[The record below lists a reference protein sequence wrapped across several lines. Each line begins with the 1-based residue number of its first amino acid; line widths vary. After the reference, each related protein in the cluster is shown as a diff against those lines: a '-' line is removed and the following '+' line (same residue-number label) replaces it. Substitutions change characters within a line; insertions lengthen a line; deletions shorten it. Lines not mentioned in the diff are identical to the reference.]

1 MKKITLIFA
10 LFYTFCIGFAQT
22 GTLTVGTN
30 DGANTTS
37 SNPAPL
43 QDYYKNSRSQY
54 LYTAAELSAAGFVAG
69 NITAI
74 GWNAT
79 SIGTSGL
86 EEGYTISMK
95 STTTAALTTTF
106 ETGTSVVY
114 GPTDFTPSATGAVMF
129 TLTTPFA
136 WDGTS
141 NIIIEICEGATTGAY
156 TTNVVTTFT
165 NTSYASSNTYISD
178 GTAACPTTSGTLL
191 NKKPQLIAIGNI
203 ATCFAPTALTSSN
216 ITVNS
221 ATLAWTAPA
230 TAPAEGYDYYY
241 TSSSTAPTSTT
252 TPSGSTAA
260 GTVTANISGLNAAT
274 VYKFYVRSKCSTTD
288 KSGWSFAG
296 TVTTLC
302 APVTSFIQGF
312 DNSINMPLCWAKV
325 GTTGSV
331 YPQASSAAVSAPNNI
346 YMYSSSATSRA
357 VMSMVEVSNANAGTH
372 RFKFKMRANAT
383 VGGIVEFGYL
393 TTPADATTFVSLQS
407 FTATST
413 TVYDNFV
420 YAPATTIPAS
430 AVFALRHTGVPANS
444 VLIDDIVWEAIPSC
458 IEPTALVTSNITNT
472 TATIAWTAPATA
484 PASGYEY
491 YYNTTGTAPTDAT
504 VATGTATTVTSNLTA
519 LAPDTIYTIWVRSV
533 CSTSSKSPWSVSQSF
548 RTKCN
553 PITTLP
559 WTENFD
565 SLTTL
570 GSTNFPTCWVKQ
582 NGDWATSNG
591 TTYNTPNSGA
601 NYLRDSYSA
610 TNEYIW
616 TPGFDL
622 VAGTSY
628 DFSTFVQGDGYSGW
642 NVDMFYNTQIDAT
655 SATQLGATYSP
666 AGGSSASIQSYVKMK
681 RTFVPTTSGTYY
693 FAIRVNQSSS
703 APWYVAF
710 DDFNLDTT
718 PACTEPTAIMV
729 SNITTTG
736 ATISWT
742 APANAP
748 ANGYTYYLSTSST
761 APTDTTTPTGT
772 VAAGT
777 TTVNLTGL
785 TAATNYYIWVN
796 SVCATAT
803 MSSWSQTTLFAAA
816 CSTYDAPYTM
826 NFEGTTGTTTPIC
839 TTTQNAGTGNNWTIV
854 NNPGNGFTNRTLQYA
869 YNSANAA
876 NAWFFTAGINLT
888 GGTAYDI
895 SYKYGNNSTT
905 YFEKLKIAYGTT
917 ASATGMTTV
926 LADHATINTSAA
938 TTNTVTFTP
947 PTTGVYYFGFNA
959 YSDADQFNLYVDD
972 IAISANLANETFDN
986 QKYVVYPNPIKDVL
1000 NISYFKNIDR
1010 IAIYNLLG
1018 QEVLTKNTN
1027 TTQSQ
1032 VDMSHLSA
1040 GSYILKVTSDNQ
1052 TKTIK
1057 VLKQ

>member
-10 LFYTFCIGFAQT
+10 IFFTFCIGFAQT

-43 QDYYKNSRSQY
+43 QDYFKNSRTQY

-95 STTTAALTTTF
+95 GTTTAALTTTF

-191 NKKPQLIAIGNI
+191 NIKPQLIAIGNI
-203 ATCFAPTALTSSN
+203 ATCFAPTAVVFSN
-216 ITVNS
+216 IS
-221 ATLAWTAPA
+221 
-230 TAPAEGYDYYY
+230 
-241 TSSSTAPTSTT
+241 
-252 TPSGSTAA
+252 
-260 GTVTANISGLNAAT
+260 
-274 VYKFYVRSKCSTTD
+274 
-288 KSGWSFAG
+288 
-296 TVTTLC
+296 
-302 APVTSFIQGF
+302 
-312 DNSINMPLCWAKV
+312 
-325 GTTGSV
+325 
-331 YPQASSAAVSAPNNI
+331 
-346 YMYSSSATSRA
+346 
-357 VMSMVEVSNANAGTH
+357 
-372 RFKFKMRANAT
+372 
-383 VGGIVEFGYL
+383 
-393 TTPADATTFVSLQS
+393 
-407 FTATST
+407 
-413 TVYDNFV
+413 
-420 YAPATTIPAS
+420 
-430 AVFALRHTGVPANS
+430 
-444 VLIDDIVWEAIPSC
+444 
-458 IEPTALVTSNITNT
+458 NT
-472 TATIAWTAPATA
+472 TATIAWTAPVTA
-484 PASGYEY
+484 PANGYEY
-491 YYNTTGTAPTDAT
+491 YYNTTGTAPTGAT
-504 VATGTATTVTSNLTA
+504 VATGATTTTTSNLTA
-519 LAPDTIYTIWVRSV
+519 LTPNTVYSIWVRSV
-533 CSTSSKSPWSVSQSF
+533 CSTSSKSSWNLVNTFQT
-548 RTKCN
+548 RCN

-582 NGDWATSNG
+582 NGDWATSNE
-591 TTYNTPNSGA
+591 TIYNTSNSGA
-601 NYLRDSYSA
+601 NYLRDAYSA

-655 SATQLGATYSP
+655 SATQMGASYSP
-666 AGGSSASIQSYVKMK
+666 AGASTAAIQSYVKMK

-693 FAIRVNQSSS
+693 FAIRVNQSSL

-710 DDFNLDTT
+710 DDFKLDTT

-761 APTDTTTPTGT
+761 APTATTTPTGT
-772 VAAGT
+772 IAAGT

-785 TAATNYYIWVN
+785 TAATNYYVWVN

-816 CSTYDAPYTM
+816 CNTYEAPYTM
-826 NFEGTTGTTTPIC
+826 NFEGTTGTTTPVC

-854 NNPGNGFTNRTLQYA
+854 NNPGNGFTNRTLKYA

-905 YFEKLKIAYGTT
+905 YIEKLKIAYGTT
-917 ASATGMTTV
+917 ASATGMTTA
-926 LADHATINTSAA
+926 LANHPTINTSAA

-947 PTTGVYYFGFNA
+947 TTTGVYYFGFNA
-959 YSDADQFNLYVDD
+959 YSAANQYNLYVDD
-972 IAISANLANETFDN
+972 IAISANLANETFDIK
-986 QKYVVYPNPIKDVL
+986 KYVVYPNPIKDVL

>member
-10 LFYTFCIGFAQT
+10 LFFTFCIGFAQT

-43 QDYYKNSRSQY
+43 QDYYKNSRTQY

-165 NTSYASSNTYISD
+165 NTSYASSNSYISD

-203 ATCFAPTALTSSN
+203 ATCFAPTVVVFSN
-216 ITVNS
+216 IS
-221 ATLAWTAPA
+221 
-230 TAPAEGYDYYY
+230 
-241 TSSSTAPTSTT
+241 
-252 TPSGSTAA
+252 
-260 GTVTANISGLNAAT
+260 
-274 VYKFYVRSKCSTTD
+274 
-288 KSGWSFAG
+288 
-296 TVTTLC
+296 
-302 APVTSFIQGF
+302 
-312 DNSINMPLCWAKV
+312 
-325 GTTGSV
+325 
-331 YPQASSAAVSAPNNI
+331 
-346 YMYSSSATSRA
+346 
-357 VMSMVEVSNANAGTH
+357 
-372 RFKFKMRANAT
+372 
-383 VGGIVEFGYL
+383 
-393 TTPADATTFVSLQS
+393 
-407 FTATST
+407 
-413 TVYDNFV
+413 
-420 YAPATTIPAS
+420 
-430 AVFALRHTGVPANS
+430 
-444 VLIDDIVWEAIPSC
+444 
-458 IEPTALVTSNITNT
+458 NT

-504 VATGTATTVTSNLTA
+504 VATGTATTATSNLTA

-582 NGDWATSNG
+582 NGDWATSNE
-591 TTYNTPNSGA
+591 TIYNTPNSGA
-601 NYLRDSYSA
+601 NYLRDAYSA

-666 AGGSSASIQSYVKMK
+666 AGGSSASIQPYVKMK

-693 FAIRVNQSSS
+693 FAIRVNQSSL

-710 DDFNLDTT
+710 DDFKLDTT

-796 SVCATAT
+796 SLCATAT

-826 NFEGTTGTTTPIC
+826 NFEGTTGTTAPIC

-905 YFEKLKIAYGTT
+905 YTEKLKIAYGTT

-926 LADHATINTSAA
+926 LADHPTINTSAA

-959 YSDADQFNLYVDD
+959 YSAADQFNLYVDD
-972 IAISANLANETFDN
+972 IAISANLANETFED